1 MKKIVFGILA
11 HVDSGK
17 TTLSE
22 AMLYLSGEIRKR
34 GRVDHGDT
42 FLDTDVIERDRG
54 ITIFSK
60 QAIFS
65 RGDTEF
71 TLVDTP
77 GHVDFSTETERTLSV
92 LDCAVLVISGS
103 DGVQSHTET
112 LWRLLDRYNIPTF
125 IFVNKMDLNGTDRQ
139 KTEKDIKTN
148 LSDGC
153 LDFSR
158 LGTSEFCESA
168 AMCDEEIL
176 NAYLSTGEIPGD
188 LLSKA
193 IWKREIFPVF
203 FGSALK
209 CEGIDELL
217 DALGDYSVM
226 PNYSDEFG
234 AVVYKISEDERGT
247 RLTHMKIT
255 GGTLKVKDVISGEDR
270 NGTEWS
276 EKIDGIRLY
285 SGEKFN
291 AVPSAEAG
299 TVCAVCGLSRTY
311 SGEGLGKEQNSR
323 GAVLSPVLSYT
334 AQLPEGV
341 DIHAAL
347 RNFRTIEEEEP
358 ELGIIWNEQLKEIQI
373 RLMGEIQ
380 TEVLKRI
387 MSERFNMDVE
397 FVRGNIAY
405 KETIKNIVEGVGHY
419 EPLRH
424 YAEVH
429 LILEPGKPGSGL
441 KFATKCSEDKLDRNW
456 QRLILTHLKEKTHLG
471 VLTGSP
477 ITDMKITLV
486 SGRAHKKH
494 TEGGDFRQA
503 TYRAVRQGLR
513 QAESVLLEPW
523 YDIKISVPN
532 DCVGRAMIDVIAAG
546 GKVNP
551 PETDGNTTVIT
562 GSAPVEGMIDYGRE
576 LSAYTGGRGKITC
589 IASGYFPCADAEKV
603 IEKIGYDCDAD
614 TENTADSVFCSHG
627 AGYSVRWDE
636 VSQHMHLE
644 SELKRRGELEIE
656 GQSRER
662 AKAFVDGIAADKELM
677 RIFERTYGPIRRD
690 LIKNDPVLGSSAAM
704 PPRGQSVEKSSSPHR
719 PKPKQGGTEY
729 LLVDGYNIIFAWD
742 ELKKYA
748 DDSMETARMKLAD
761 ILCNYRGFRK
771 CEIILVYDAYKVK
784 NNPGEVERYHNI
796 DIVYTKERE
805 TADMYIEKTSH
816 KLSKNNRVRVATS
829 DGLEQLIILG
839 GGALRISASDLRD
852 EIREAEREIEE
863 YMKSLNLHGNSEQRI
878 EFAEPEEAK
887 K

>member
-139 KTEKDIKTN
+139 KSERDIKTN

-158 LGTSEFCESA
+158 LGTSEFSESA

-176 NAYLSTGEIPGD
+176 NAYLSTGEISGD

-217 DALGDYSVM
+217 DALGEYSVM
-226 PNYSDEFG
+226 PNYTDEFG

-291 AVPSAEAG
+291 AVPFAEAG

-347 RNFRTIEEEEP
+347 RNFRTLEEEEP

-397 FVRGNIAY
+397 FVKGNIAY

-441 KFATKCSEDKLDRNW
+441 KFAAKCSEDKLDRNW

-513 QAESVLLEPW
+513 QAECVLLEPW

-532 DCVGRAMIDVIAAG
+532 DCVGRAMSDVIAAG

-614 TENTADSVFCSHG
+614 TENTADSIFCSHG

-636 VSQHMHLE
+636 VPQHMHLE
-644 SELKRRGELEIE
+644 SELKRGGELEIE

-677 RIFERTYGPIRRD
+677 RIFERTYGPNRRD
-690 LIKNDPVLGSSAAM
+690 LLKNDPVLGSSAAM
-704 PPRGQSVEKSSSPHR
+704 PPRGQSVEKFSSPHR

-796 DIVYTKERE
+796 NIVYTKERE